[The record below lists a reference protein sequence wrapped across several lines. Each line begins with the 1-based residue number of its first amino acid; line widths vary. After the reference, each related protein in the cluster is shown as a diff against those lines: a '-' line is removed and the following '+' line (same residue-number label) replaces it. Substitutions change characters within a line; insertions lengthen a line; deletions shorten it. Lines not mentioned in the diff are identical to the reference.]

1 MSEGADLLLVA
12 ATVTAGALAGAR
24 EEGWTRVAFDGAK
37 EELLAWWSTGAGWR
51 SVAALPKEELHWAIA
66 TWRERGLLELVVFV
80 GEEEDE
86 GPSELSN
93 GEREEL
99 QRLRGER
106 GSSELGGRAD
116 GLLAF

>member
-1 MSEGADLLLVA
+1 MSKGAGLFLS
-12 ATVTAGALAGAR
+12 TAIITTG
-24 EEGWTRVAFDGAK
+24 EEGWDGAAVDRVE
-37 EELLAWWSTGAGWR
+37 EELLTWWSTGVGWR
-51 SVAALPKEELHWAIA
+51 SVVALPKEELHWAIA